1 MMEVS
6 QEQQNNASFVDP
18 NMRITQLIADMNG
31 LMDRLKDFG
40 EEEMRQVYDDTVLLS
55 YNWAE
60 LSDILCTLKNE
71 YDRRVFMIVDDGASV
86 ARAERIV
93 NAEPIGHLVNMVRMK
108 LKGVEKFLSNMKDKK
123 RALENQA
130 YNQY

>member
-1 MMEVS
+1 
-6 QEQQNNASFVDP
+6 
-18 NMRITQLIADMNG
+18 MNG